1 MYRASYFMILVVS
14 AMVLFIV
21 SAYAVQENNTSAKE
35 IISVLNNTTT
45 NDTNTNITSTNI
57 TSSNLKA
64 VDNIVAIKTAV
75 SQNITD
81 KDNTS
86 LNNAAFNENNTTA
99 KENNTS
105 IERRNSSIKELG
117 ENESKSGYDID
128 KYSTIKPLHNVSA
141 YSNIKGPFNVGGNSE
156 SSTFSIG
163 TVAKPGLDVS
173 KNASSEHT
181 FELSLPSKPIVETSK
196 FPFMC
201 NIV

>member
-1 MYRASYFMILVVS
+1 MILVVS
-14 AMVLFIV
+14 AMVLFTV
-21 SAYAVQENNTSAKE
+21 SAYAVQENNTTAKE
-35 IISVLNNTTT
+35 IIPALNNTTT
-45 NDTNTNITSTNI
+45 NNTDNNITETNLTAVNNTAAIKMDFSRNITSKN
-57 TSSNLKA
+57 
-64 VDNIVAIKTAV
+64 
-75 SQNITD
+75 
-81 KDNTS
+81 NTS
-86 LNNAAFNENNTTA
+86 MNSAAFNENNTATM
-99 KENNTS
+99 ENNTS

-128 KYSTIKPLHNVSA
+128 KYSTIKPLRNVSA

-156 SSTFSIG
+156 SSTFSTG
-163 TVAKPGLDVS
+163 TVTKPGLDVS

>member
-1 MYRASYFMILVVS
+1 MILVVS

-45 NDTNTNITSTNI
+45 NDTNTNI

-128 KYSTIKPLHNVSA
+128 KYSTI
-141 YSNIKGPFNVGGNSE
+141 
-156 SSTFSIG
+156 
-163 TVAKPGLDVS
+163 LDAADFAV
-173 KNASSEHT
+173 
-181 FELSLPSKPIVETSK
+181 
-196 FPFMC
+196 
-201 NIV
+201 

>member
-1 MYRASYFMILVVS
+1 
-14 AMVLFIV
+14 MVLFIV

-128 KYSTIKPLHNVSA
+128 KYSTI
-141 YSNIKGPFNVGGNSE
+141 
-156 SSTFSIG
+156 
-163 TVAKPGLDVS
+163 LDAADFAV
-173 KNASSEHT
+173 
-181 FELSLPSKPIVETSK
+181 
-196 FPFMC
+196 
-201 NIV
+201 